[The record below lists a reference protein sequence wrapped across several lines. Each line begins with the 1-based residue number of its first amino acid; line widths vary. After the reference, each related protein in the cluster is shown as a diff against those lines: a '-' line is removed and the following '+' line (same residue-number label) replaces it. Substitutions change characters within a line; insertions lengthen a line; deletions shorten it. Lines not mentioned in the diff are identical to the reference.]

1 MPNLKSSKPH
11 RDAQRANGIAEVA
24 TNAFKTLSPIAAVP
38 GKLAQSLNSG
48 YAFFHTPKV
57 HEKGIH
63 VFQFALALTQVAIA
77 ATLFFRSDDC
87 KDGSESLCKASLVL
101 ELLYQGS
108 LMAAWVPSEL
118 AKEAHSNSN
127 SDSGSPS
134 PEASTSL
141 IT

>member
-24 TNAFKTLSPIAAVP
+24 TNALKSLSPIAAVP

-63 VFQFALALTQVAIA
+63 IFQFSLALTQVAIA
-77 ATLFFRSDDC
+77 ATLFFRSEDC
-87 KDGSESLCKASLVL
+87 MDGSESLCKASLVL

-118 AKEAHSNSN
+118 AKEAHA
-127 SDSGSPS
+127 DSGSPS